1 MKITRYLT
9 ISLLSVTL
17 IASELI
23 WTRIFSAEYFYTF
36 AFLVLSLAIL
46 GLGMGALTLRLF
58 PVLTRKTFLG
68 VFLSF
73 AGLMVLIGPPL
84 AFKLNL
90 DFSILFI
97 SEWAV
102 VKLLAV
108 IGLLSSTFYFGGM
121 ALASIFRSDP
131 ANMPRLY
138 MADMLG
144 AGIGVIFAVAMMNV
158 FGTPSAV
165 VFSAIPVLTAAA
177 VVSYKW
183 FKIVPAVLAG
193 LLVLLNTQAPDLLR
207 KDREERA
214 PVIYEHW
221 DAMAKL
227 KIYDFAEDYRG
238 LNIDNAAN
246 TPVYGFDGDWDKP
259 DSLLPQFGIDA
270 GWLISQFDSC
280 TFLSLGAG
288 GGADVLQALRYGASE
303 VYAAEVVGRI
313 NELMSEGELA
323 EFSGNIYH
331 DPRVQVVT
339 EDARA
344 YARRFDNK
352 FDMIYSLSSNTF
364 AALASGAF
372 ALAENYLFTTEAFE
386 DYWTA
391 LTDSGFMMMEH
402 QFYVPRLTSELI
414 TALQNL
420 GVEDYRDHF
429 AIYDLPSMHRKMI
442 LLSKRQLTDEI
453 RYNAFF
459 ELNEEN
465 FSYIHLLYP
474 PADSLQDNYINR
486 IVNEGWQA
494 VQAETAVDISPCDDD
509 RPFAAQLGLWKN
521 FNREDL
527 QNLSPFEFRGFPLSK
542 MIIAAILAVT
552 FFLIL
557 PLSFLPCLFNGKK
570 LKPVPFLYF
579 FLIGLGYMTVEV
591 ILIQKYSLLI
601 GPSSAALIT
610 ILTTLLMASGIG
622 SRFAEKIRDQYAFAG
637 IFVLLL
643 LDVFVFKYLIYA
655 FGGLEMPGRI
665 AATAV
670 MIFPLGFFM
679 GLPFPKAGARVGEL
693 VDWGF
698 AVNGVASVIGSAG
711 IILIAITYGFTVSLL
726 IGLVIY
732 LGAFGLIRMKKGW
745 VAE

>member
-1 MKITRYLT
+1 MNTTRYLT
-9 ISLLSVTL
+9 ISLLSLTL

-46 GLGMGALTLRLF
+46 GLGLGALTLRMF
-58 PVLTRKTFLG
+58 PVFTREPFLG

-73 AGLMVLIGPPL
+73 AGLMALIGPPL

-121 ALASIFRSDP
+121 ALASIFRSDAHNIP
-131 ANMPRLY
+131 KLY
-138 MADMLG
+138 MADMIG

-165 VFSAIPVLTAAA
+165 FLSAIPVLIAALI
-177 VVSYKW
+177 VSVRW

-193 LLVLLNTQAPDLLR
+193 LLILLNSQAPDILR

-214 PVIYEHW
+214 PVIYQHW

-246 TPVYGFDGDWDKP
+246 SPVYGFDGNWEKP

-288 GGADVLQALRYGASE
+288 GGVDALQALRYGASE
-303 VYAAEVVGRI
+303 VHSVEVVRHV
-313 NELMSEGELA
+313 NDLMTAGELA

-331 DPRVQVVT
+331 DPRVKVVT

-344 YARRFDNK
+344 YVRRFENK
-352 FDMIYSLSSNTF
+352 FDLIYSLSSNTF

-386 DYWTA
+386 DYWIA
-391 LTDSGFMMMEH
+391 LSDSGFMMMEH
-402 QFYVPRLTSELI
+402 QFYVPRLTSEVMS
-414 TALQNL
+414 ALENL
-420 GVEDYRDHF
+420 GVENYRDHF
-429 AIYDLPSMHRKMI
+429 AVYDLPQMRRKMI
-442 LLSKRQLTDEI
+442 LLSKRPLTDEI

-474 PADSLQDNYINR
+474 PADSLKDNYVNR
-486 IVNEGWQA
+486 IVHEGWEA
-494 VQAETAVDISPCDDD
+494 VQEETPVDISPCDDD

-521 FNREDL
+521 FSREAL
-527 QNLSPFEFRGFPLSK
+527 KKLSPYEFRGFPLSK
-542 MIIAAILAVT
+542 MIIVIILGVT
-552 FFLIL
+552 VVVIL
-557 PLSFLPCLFNGKK
+557 PLSLIPYLFRGDK
-570 LKPVPFLYF
+570 LKPVPYLYF

-601 GPSSAALIT
+601 GPSAAALIT
-610 ILTTLLMASGIG
+610 ILTTLLTASGIG
-622 SRFAEKIRDQYAFAG
+622 SRFADKIRDEYAFAG
-637 IFVLLL
+637 ILILLL
-643 LDVFVFKYLIYA
+643 LDIFVFKHLIYA
-655 FGGLEMPGRI
+655 VGGLEMPGRI
-665 AATAV
+665 ALTAV

-679 GLPFPKAGARVGEL
+679 GIPFPKAGARVGEL

-711 IILIAITYGFTVSLL
+711 IILAAITYGFSVSLS

-745 VAE
+745 